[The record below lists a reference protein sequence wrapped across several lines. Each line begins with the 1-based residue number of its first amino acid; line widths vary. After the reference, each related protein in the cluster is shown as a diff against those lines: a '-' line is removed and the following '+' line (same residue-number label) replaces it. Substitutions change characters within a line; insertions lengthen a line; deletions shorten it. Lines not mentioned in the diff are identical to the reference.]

1 MSTGFA
7 NQVGVRG
14 PISLIAGFGAR
25 SEALL
30 PATQQTGNPTARALQ
45 PATSRLIGCTFIFK
59 LCCVTAWAAEHHF
72 NMQIDSSEALHYA
85 FSACFQTNQHVREA
99 LSFFHLGGGNRL
111 PTVGELWLLKCMF
124 IFPSIPT
131 QHFSSM

>member
-14 PISLIAGFGAR
+14 PISLITGFGAR

-111 PTVGELWLLKCMF
+111 PTVGEPWLLKCMF